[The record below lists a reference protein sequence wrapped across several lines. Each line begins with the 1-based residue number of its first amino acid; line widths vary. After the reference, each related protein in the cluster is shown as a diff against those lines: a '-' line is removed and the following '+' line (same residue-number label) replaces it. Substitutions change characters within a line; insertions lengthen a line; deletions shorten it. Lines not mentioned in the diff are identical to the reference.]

1 MIKEEIFSLFA
12 NVQIGYLV
20 DSEKVVSGDAR
31 LDSSHFIDDVSY
43 TVNSDLGFTTLSEFI
58 QDVEEPT
65 LFTRIYC
72 DKEFG
77 VPYISSSEMSEIE
90 PPVDSRFISKNLTKK
105 IEQYILKR
113 GQILVSAAGT
123 VGSIVVATEELDG
136 VAGTSD
142 ILRINLDQNKYL
154 GYIYTY
160 LTSSYGANEL
170 SNLAYGAIIKRVRGF
185 QLAQLKTPIINDSS
199 IKKMNQLILTALENR
214 DEANRLIKQ
223 ARSLVLQYNN
233 LPSLSSIKHETLD
246 ADGEVEIRMTGL
258 DEFTQEFRLDAHFYN
273 LLAKE
278 TIDNIKK
285 YSSNYSKL
293 NNEIIDKVYY
303 LNRFTRTFVKKD
315 FGEPYLAGKD
325 IIKIRPTDVSYLSTT
340 ETYGLEEYKMQ
351 TGWILMSCSGTS
363 SGSLASTCLI
373 YNNYEKWVGTHDLI
387 RIVCKD
393 GFDYGYLY
401 AFLSSEYGYNQIIRY
416 KYGAVIDHINPEHVG
431 EIIIP
436 NPKEVNKKEI
446 GDIVRKS
453 YELRSEAIRLEDEAQ
468 ELLTQAL
475 TQA

>member
-1 MIKEEIFSLFA
+1 MIKEEIFNLFA

-20 DSEKVVSGDAR
+20 DSEKVVSGDTR

-43 TVNSDLGFTTLSEFI
+43 TVNSNLGFTTLSEYI

-90 PPVDSRFISKNLTKK
+90 PPVDSRFISKTLTKN
-105 IEQYILKR
+105 IEQYIIRR

-142 ILRINLDQNKYL
+142 ILRINLDQSKYL
-154 GYIYTY
+154 GFIYTY
-160 LTSSYGANEL
+160 LTSSFGANEL

-185 QLAQLKTPIINDSS
+185 QLAELKTPIINDSL
-199 IKKMNQLILTALENR
+199 IEKMNQLIVTALENR

-223 ARSLVLQYNN
+223 ARTLVLQYNN
-233 LPSLSSIKHETLD
+233 LPPLSDIKPETLD

-258 DEFTQEFRLDAHFYN
+258 DEFTQDYRLDAHFYN
-273 LLAKE
+273 PLVKQVL
-278 TIDNIKK
+278 DNIKSLASDYK
-285 YSSNYSKL
+285 ELGDGLAEK
-293 NNEIIDKVYY
+293 IFY
-303 LNRFTRTFVKKD
+303 LNRFTRTFVEKG
-315 FGEPYLAGKD
+315 FGIPYMAGKD
-325 IIKIRPTDVSYLSTT
+325 IIKIRPTDVSYLSYS
-340 ETYGLEEYKMQ
+340 ETSGLDDYKLKA
-351 TGWILMSCSGTS
+351 GWILMTCSGT
-363 SGSLASTCLI
+363 LARTCYI
-373 YNNYEKWVGTHDLI
+373 YNNYEDWVATHDLI
-387 RIVCKD
+387 RIVTSED
-393 GFDYGYLY
+393 LDSGYLY
-401 AFLSSEYGYNQIIRY
+401 AFLSTDYGYQQAI
-416 KYGAVIDHINPEHVG
+416 KFKHGAVIDHLTPEQI
-431 EIIIP
+431 EQILIP
-436 NPKEVNKKEI
+436 IPTRGQQKEI
-446 GDIVRKS
+446 GDLVRKA
-453 YELRSEAIRLEDEAQ
+453 YELRAEAIQLEDEAQ

>member
-1 MIKEEIFSLFA
+1 MIKEEIFNLFA

-20 DSEKVVSGDAR
+20 DSEKVISGDTR

-43 TVNSDLGFTTLSEFI
+43 PVNSNLGFTTLSEFI

-90 PPVDSRFISKNLTKK
+90 PPVDSRFISKTLTKN
-105 IEQYILKR
+105 IEQYIIKR

-142 ILRINLDQNKYL
+142 ILRINLDQSKYL
-154 GYIYTY
+154 GFIYTY
-160 LTSSYGANEL
+160 LTSSFGANEL

-185 QLAQLKTPIINDSS
+185 QLAELKTPIINDSVVG
-199 IKKMNQLILTALENR
+199 KMNQMIVTALENR

-233 LPSLSSIKHETLD
+233 LPPLSNIKPETLD
-246 ADGEVEIRMTGL
+246 ADGEVEIRMTGI
-258 DEFTQEFRLDAHFYN
+258 DEFTQDYRLDAHFYN
-273 LLAKE
+273 PMAKLIVENITKHCLKNDKLYNVADCSFRGSRSTRNYVDKDNGIAFLSGKNIIQIRPDFKYISKSETANLDDMLLSEGQILISRSGTLGRTVLIYKNYEGCAASEHLIRVKPDAK
-278 TIDNIKK
+278 
-285 YSSNYSKL
+285 
-293 NNEIIDKVYY
+293 IID
-303 LNRFTRTFVKKD
+303 
-315 FGEPYLAGKD
+315 
-325 IIKIRPTDVSYLSTT
+325 S
-340 ETYGLEEYKMQ
+340 
-351 TGWILMSCSGTS
+351 
-363 SGSLASTCLI
+363 
-373 YNNYEKWVGTHDLI
+373 
-387 RIVCKD
+387 
-393 GFDYGYLY
+393 GYLY
-401 AFLSSEYGYNQIIRY
+401 AFLSSDYGYHQLLRY
-416 KYGAVIDHINPEHVG
+416 KHGAVID
-431 EIIIP
+431 EITEDQISQSVIP
-436 NPKEVNKKEI
+436 LPSDKQQKEI
-446 GDIVRKS
+446 GDLVRKA
-453 YELRSEAIRLEDEAQ
+453 YELRAEAIKLEDEAQ

>member
-1 MIKEEIFSLFA
+1 MIKEEIFGLFA

-20 DSEKVVSGDAR
+20 DSEIVVSGDTR

-43 TVNSDLGFTTLSEFI
+43 TVNTDLGFTHLSEFI
-58 QDVEEPT
+58 ENVEEPT

-90 PPVDSRFISKNLTKK
+90 PPVDSRFISRTLTKN
-105 IEQYILKR
+105 IEQYIIKR

-142 ILRINLDQNKYL
+142 ILRINLDQSKYL
-154 GYIYTY
+154 GFIYTY

-185 QLAQLKTPIINDSS
+185 QLAELKTPIIKDSL
-199 IKKMNQLILTALENR
+199 IKKMNQLIVKALENR

-223 ARSLVLQYNN
+223 ARTLVLQYNN
-233 LPSLSSIKHETLD
+233 LPPLSDVKLETLD

-258 DEFTQEFRLDAHFYN
+258 DEFTQDFRLDAHFYN
-273 LLAKE
+273 PIVKQVL
-278 TIDNIKK
+278 DNIKIYAK
-285 YSSNYSKL
+285 DYKELGDGIADN
-293 NNEIIDKVYY
+293 VFY
-303 LNRFTRTFVKKD
+303 LNRFTRTFVEEG
-315 FGEPYLAGKD
+315 FGIPYMAGKD
-325 IIKIRPTDVSYLSTT
+325 TIKIRPTDVSYLSYS
-340 ETYGLEEYKMQ
+340 ETSGLDDYKLKS
-351 TGWILMSCSGTS
+351 GWILMTCSGT
-363 SGSLASTCLI
+363 LARTCFV
-373 YNNYEKWVGTHDLI
+373 YKNYENWVATHDLI
-387 RIVCKD
+387 RIVSSD
-393 GFDYGYLY
+393 EFDSGYLY
-401 AFLSSEYGYNQIIRY
+401 AFLSSNYGFQQAI
-416 KYGAVIDHINPEHVG
+416 KFKHGAVIDHLTPDQIEQ
-431 EIIIP
+431 IIVPIP
-436 NPKEVNKKEI
+436 SESQQKEI
-446 GDIVRKS
+446 GDLVRKA
-453 YELRSEAIRLEDEAQ
+453 YELRAEAIKLEDEAQ

>member
-1 MIKEEIFSLFA
+1 MIKEEIFGLFA

-20 DSEKVVSGDAR
+20 DSEKVVSGDTR

-43 TVNSDLGFTTLSEFI
+43 TVNTDLGFTHLSEFI
-58 QDVEEPT
+58 KDVEEPT

-90 PPVDSRFISKNLTKK
+90 PPVDSRFISRTLTKN
-105 IEQYILKR
+105 IEQYIIKR

-142 ILRINLDQNKYL
+142 ILRINLDQSKYL
-154 GYIYTY
+154 GFIYAY

-185 QLAQLKTPIINDSS
+185 QLAELKTPIIKDSL
-199 IKKMNQLILTALENR
+199 IEKMNQLIVKALENR
-214 DEANRLIKQ
+214 DEANRLIKG

-233 LPSLSSIKHETLD
+233 LPTLSTIIPETLD

-258 DEFTQEFRLDAHFYN
+258 DEFTQDFRLDAHFYN
-273 LLAKE
+273 PMVKQVLN
-278 TIDNIKK
+278 NIKIYAK
-285 YSSNYSKL
+285 DYKEL
-293 NNEIIDKVYY
+293 GDGIADKVFY
-303 LNRFTRTFVKKD
+303 LNRFTRTFVEEG
-315 FGEPYLAGKD
+315 FGIPYMAGKD
-325 IIKIRPTDVSYLSTT
+325 TIKIRPTDVSYLSYS
-340 ETYGLEEYKMQ
+340 ETSGLDDYKLKS
-351 TGWILMSCSGTS
+351 GWILMTCSGT
-363 SGSLASTCLI
+363 LARTCFV
-373 YNNYEKWVGTHDLI
+373 YKNYENWVATHDLI
-387 RIVCKD
+387 RIVSSD
-393 GFDYGYLY
+393 DFDSGYLY
-401 AFLSSEYGYNQIIRY
+401 AFLSSNYGFQQAI
-416 KYGAVIDHINPEHVG
+416 KFKHGAVIDHLTPDQIEQ
-431 EIIIP
+431 IIVPIP
-436 NPKEVNKKEI
+436 SEPQQREI
-446 GDIVRKS
+446 GDLVHKA
-453 YELRSEAIRLEDEAQ
+453 YELRAEAIKLEDEAQ

>member
-1 MIKEEIFSLFA
+1 MIKEEIFNLFA

-20 DSEKVVSGDAR
+20 DSEKVISGDTR

-43 TVNSDLGFTTLSEFI
+43 TVNSNLGFTTLSEFI

-90 PPVDSRFISKNLTKK
+90 PPVDSRFISKTLTKN
-105 IEQYILKR
+105 IEQYIIKR

-142 ILRINLDQNKYL
+142 ILRINLDQSKYL
-154 GYIYTY
+154 GFIYTY
-160 LTSSYGANEL
+160 LTSSFGANEL

-185 QLAQLKTPIINDSS
+185 QLAELKTPIINDSVVG
-199 IKKMNQLILTALENR
+199 KMNQMIVTALENR

-233 LPSLSSIKHETLD
+233 LPPLCDITPETI
-246 ADGEVEIRMTGL
+246 ATDGEVEIRMTGI
-258 DEFTQEFRLDAHFYN
+258 DEFTQDYRLDAHFYN
-273 LLAKE
+273 PMAKFAVDEISNTNHQLLKDLS
-278 TIDNIKK
+278 T
-285 YSSNYSKL
+285 
-293 NNEIIDKVYY
+293 EIILGK
-303 LNRFTRTFVKKD
+303 RFKRNYVESD
-315 FGEPYLAGKD
+315 FGTPFLGGKN
-325 IIKIRPTDVSYLSTT
+325 IIQIRPELKYLSDT
-340 ETYGLEEYKMQ
+340 EISFIDDLLIKRNWTL
-351 TGWILMSCSGTS
+351 ISCSGTL
-363 SGSLASTCLI
+363 GRVCFV
-373 YNNYEKWVGTHDLI
+373 YDNYENYAASQHILRVNPNEDLI
-387 RIVCKD
+387 D
-393 GFDYGYLY
+393 PAYLNC
-401 AFLSSEYGYNQIIRY
+401 FLSSEYGYHQLLRY
-416 KYGAVIDHINPEHVG
+416 RYGAVID
-431 EIIIP
+431 EIDDKNIEGVLVPIP
-436 NPKEVNKKEI
+436 NEEQQKEI
-446 GDIVRKS
+446 GDLVRKA
-453 YELRSEAIRLEDEAQ
+453 YELRAEAIKLEDEAQ

>member
-1 MIKEEIFSLFA
+1 MIKEEIFNLFA

-20 DSEKVVSGDAR
+20 DSEKVISGDTR

-43 TVNSDLGFTTLSEFI
+43 TVNSNLGFTTLSEFI

-90 PPVDSRFISKNLTKK
+90 PPVDSRFISKTLTKN
-105 IEQYILKR
+105 IEQYIIKR

-142 ILRINLDQNKYL
+142 ILRINLDQSKYL
-154 GYIYTY
+154 GFIYTY
-160 LTSSYGANEL
+160 LTSSFGANEL

-185 QLAQLKTPIINDSS
+185 QLAELKTPIINDSVVG
-199 IKKMNQLILTALENR
+199 KMNQMIVTALENR

-233 LPSLSSIKHETLD
+233 LPPLCDITPETI
-246 ADGEVEIRMTGL
+246 ATDGKVEIRMIGL
-258 DEFTQEFRLDAHFYN
+258 DEFTQDYRLDAHFYN
-273 LLAKE
+273 PTAKYAV
-278 TIDNIKK
+278 DSV
-285 YSSNYSKL
+285 SSNGKTLGELCES
-293 NNEIIDKVYY
+293 IFMCDRF
-303 LNRFTRTFVKKD
+303 NRNYVEGNYGIPF
-315 FGEPYLAGKD
+315 LSGKNT
-325 IIKIRPTDVSYLSTT
+325 IQIRPDVKYISLS
-340 ETYGLEEYKMQ
+340 ETNSIESLQLKK
-351 TGWILMSCSGTS
+351 GWITITRSGTL
-363 SGSLASTCLI
+363 GRVCYI
-373 YNNYEKWVGTHDLI
+373 WNNYEDFTATEDLI
-387 RIVCKD
+387 RVVASDEID
-393 GFDYGYLY
+393 SGYLY
-401 AFLSSEYGYNQIIRY
+401 AFLSSDYGFHQILRY
-416 KYGAVIDHINPEHVG
+416 KHGAVIDHLAPEDLNSIVVP
-431 EIIIP
+431 IC
-436 NPKEVNKKEI
+436 KQQKEI
-446 GDIVRKS
+446 GDLVRKA
-453 YELRSEAIRLEDEAQ
+453 YELRAEAIKLEDEAQ

>member
-1 MIKEEIFSLFA
+1 MIKEEIFNLFA

-20 DSEKVVSGDAR
+20 DSEKVISGDTR

-43 TVNSDLGFTTLSEFI
+43 TVNSNLGFTTLSEFI

-90 PPVDSRFISKNLTKK
+90 PPVDSRFISKTLTKN
-105 IEQYILKR
+105 IEQYIIKR

-142 ILRINLDQNKYL
+142 ILRINLDQSKYL
-154 GYIYTY
+154 GFIYTY
-160 LTSSYGANEL
+160 LTSSFGANEL

-185 QLAQLKTPIINDSS
+185 QLAELKTPIINDSVVG
-199 IKKMNQLILTALENR
+199 KMNQIIVTALENR

-233 LPSLSSIKHETLD
+233 LPPLCDITPETI
-246 ADGEVEIRMTGL
+246 ATDGKVEIRMIGL
-258 DEFTQEFRLDAHFYN
+258 DEFTQDYRLDAHFYN
-273 LLAKE
+273 PTAKYAV
-278 TIDNIKK
+278 DSV
-285 YSSNYSKL
+285 SSNGKTLGELCES
-293 NNEIIDKVYY
+293 IFMCDRF
-303 LNRFTRTFVKKD
+303 NRNYVEGNYGIPF
-315 FGEPYLAGKD
+315 LSGKNT
-325 IIKIRPTDVSYLSTT
+325 IQIRPDVKYISLS
-340 ETYGLEEYKMQ
+340 ETNSIESLQLKK
-351 TGWILMSCSGTS
+351 GWITITRSGTL
-363 SGSLASTCLI
+363 GRVCYI
-373 YNNYEKWVGTHDLI
+373 WNNYEDFTATEDLI
-387 RIVCKD
+387 RVVASDEID
-393 GFDYGYLY
+393 SGYLY
-401 AFLSSEYGYNQIIRY
+401 AFLSSDYGFHQILRY
-416 KYGAVIDHINPEHVG
+416 KHGAVIDHLAPEDLNSIVVP
-431 EIIIP
+431 IC
-436 NPKEVNKKEI
+436 KQQKEI
-446 GDIVRKS
+446 GDLVRKA
-453 YELRSEAIRLEDEAQ
+453 YELRAEAIKLEDEAQ